1 MFHKMNKEEL
11 LYKILYE
18 YFNNYAST
26 TKTINRII
34 QDKLSLLDEK
44 KIRKILNEQTVLW
57 KDLTKKNSWDN
68 KLYQNLIL
76 NTMKLLNF
84 KK

>member
-1 MFHKMNKEEL
+1 MNKEEL

-18 YFNNYAST
+18 YFNNYADT

-34 QDKLSLLDEK
+34 KDNLSLLDK
-44 KIRKILNEQTVLW
+44 KEIRKILNEQTVLW
-57 KDLTKKNSWDN
+57 KDLTKKNNWDN

>member
-11 LYKILYE
+11 LYKTLYE

-34 QDKLSLLDEK
+34 QDKSSLLDK
-44 KIRKILNEQTVLW
+44 KEIRKILNEQTVLW
-57 KDLTKKNSWDN
+57 KDLIKKNNWDN
-68 KLYQNLIL
+68 KLYQNIIL
-76 NTMKLLNF
+76 NTMKLLKF

>member
-11 LYKILYE
+11 LYKTLYE

-34 QDKLSLLDEK
+34 QDKSSLLDK
-44 KIRKILNEQTVLW
+44 KEIRKILNEQTVLW

-68 KLYQNLIL
+68 KLYQNLIHD
-76 NTMKLLNF
+76 TMKLLNF

>member
-11 LYKILYE
+11 LYKTLYE

-26 TKTINRII
+26 TKTINRVVEN
-34 QDKLSLLDEK
+34 KVSLLNEK
-44 KIRKILNEQTVLW
+44 EIRKILNEQTVLW
-57 KDLTKKNSWDN
+57 KDLAKKNNWDN
-68 KLYQNLIL
+68 TLYQNIIL
-76 NTMKLLNF
+76 NTMKLLKF

>member
-11 LYKILYE
+11 LYKTLYE
-18 YFNNYAST
+18 YFNNYAKT
-26 TKTINRII
+26 TKTINRIV
-34 QDKLSLLDEK
+34 QDKSSLLDK
-44 KIRKILNEQTVLW
+44 KEIRKILNEQTVLW
-57 KDLTKKNSWDN
+57 KDLIKKNNWDN

-76 NTMKLLNF
+76 DTMKLLKF

>member
-1 MFHKMNKEEL
+1 MNKEEL
-11 LYKILYE
+11 LYKTLYE
-18 YFNNYAST
+18 YFNNYANT
-26 TKTINRII
+26 TKTINRIT
-34 QDKLSLLDEK
+34 QDKLSLLDK
-44 KIRKILNEQTVLW
+44 KEIRKILNEQTVLW

-76 NTMKLLNF
+76 ETMKLLKF